1 LNGSTADWI
10 EGAGYVVVTELP
22 EGSRTDVTWN
32 GTGSV
37 QTLANW
43 NGASEL
49 PALNG
54 ATSYVTVAEN
64 TADNSAMHLDRS
76 VWFQGMDVRS
86 VGFQT
91 TADAGCSFWLGSLG
105 LATPASQ
112 TFRIG
117 APLMLTAEQEWA
129 IGSGGQIVVDAAVS
143 SLTADETRILGTG
156 SVGILE
162 LNVAAPHW
170 GAPVVVSNLNV
181 QFNAAHALGP
191 KVAPFATI
199 YHHATGMSP
208 TYADGVTID
217 RNLWFVDTSVVKQG
231 RTTITIPENANITFN
246 GIVTT
251 TNTSTLAISSGAG
264 STVTFNDLFMSR
276 DGGSISGSGT
286 MIFNGPY
293 HCRDRFS
300 MSGGTMELH
309 ATLNRL
315 NGSVGAWNGGT
326 IKTMFPHA
334 VDASN
339 ETQRFTMPNV
349 PNNSPDGAQ
358 RAYLNPS
365 KNAVLD
371 LCGNDQSVD
380 QIAMHAGGG
389 TVTSETPATLRVI
402 PRPVIGR
409 SITTVT
415 ASPSRPVT
423 ATPMVTATRQRTRVS
438 GQGQ

>member
-1 LNGSTADWI
+1 
-10 EGAGYVVVTELP
+10 
-22 EGSRTDVTWN
+22 
-32 GTGSV
+32 
-37 QTLANW
+37 
-43 NGASEL
+43 
-49 PALNG
+49 
-54 ATSYVTVAEN
+54 
-64 TADNSAMHLDRS
+64 M
-76 VWFQGMDVRS
+76 
-86 VGFQT
+86 
-91 TADAGCSFWLGSLG
+91 
-105 LATPASQ
+105 
-112 TFRIG
+112 
-117 APLMLTAEQEWA
+117 
-129 IGSGGQIVVDAAVS
+129 
-143 SLTADETRILGTG
+143 
-156 SVGILE
+156 
-162 LNVAAPHW
+162 
-170 GAPVVVSNLNV
+170 
-181 QFNAAHALGP
+181 
-191 KVAPFATI
+191 
-199 YHHATGMSP
+199 
-208 TYADGVTID
+208 
-217 RNLWFVDTSVVKQG
+217 VKQG

-326 IKTMFPHA
+326 IKTMVPHA